1 AMSFIGDWAD
11 ILQSL
16 EEQRKKYGGTSIGD
30 SFSLVVTGKGFRFP
44 DEATARAIAQ
54 RFEDRAKSMKQRELL
69 IRKAIDA
76 LSGKFSDDDYSKVY
90 VRDAIYSLNALKELN
105 MSASEYAQRY
115 SQKISSA
122 MDLKMADDTDA
133 GTWFDK
139 VGNSVD

>member
-1 AMSFIGDWAD
+1 
-11 ILQSL
+11 
-16 EEQRKKYGGTSIGD
+16 
-30 SFSLVVTGKGFRFP
+30 
-44 DEATARAIAQ
+44 
-54 RFEDRAKSMKQRELL
+54 MKQRELL